1 MKTIH
6 FRQIIA
12 GLVMAVTAISGYAY
26 THEYAHVVYELDTYY
41 WTVIG
46 TTLTADMPNRSL
58 YITPYVLRE
67 YSPDNWGEY
76 RGTEM
81 LKYLPREI
89 FANNDIITDVNPS
102 RPITRGWFGSKA
114 FYNASSLGSFHLYWD
129 IPPTM
134 RVETPDS
141 VFMKSNVSSIYI
153 DTFYHSFPVGKS
165 FAEATTNLESA
176 ELGRVSEMGVNAFKG
191 SSVTRVSITKLD
203 TKTVPEG
210 AFENSNLTT
219 FSIGEYTTLN
229 KTLEITH
236 FGKRSFKN
244 SKVTTL
250 PFSSAVTVEEE
261 AFDGT
266 PLEELLWS
274 ANLST
279 IGARAFRGTRL
290 EEVFLPPVIES
301 IGEGAFAGCDRLTA
315 VYISNPEPPA
325 IVWDAA
331 NPSRCSFPAGVSI
344 YVPSY
349 AVGVYKNFTDANGTK
364 IWANYDIQPLPS
376 RRADGSWEWRGV
388 IYSKDKVKSESEDF
402 SGYEIL
408 GFTPRNADDNTIEIA
423 RGPLNFDT
431 GGGLTFFYDAPDSY
445 MSVMF
450 TKNSF
455 PGKEAVKTITTVPGG
470 YASVLFEEGAFEET
484 AIESVSANLIYV
496 YADAF
501 KNSSIKE
508 IDGWMCVNEGGLRD
522 TPLLEH
528 IAGKLY
534 ICGAEALKKS
544 GITGIE
550 TEPSF
555 LTTDKR
561 NCDYLH
567 EGTFEDSSLKSIASA
582 DGTPFECK
590 VSTICER
597 AFKNAPLEKLHVT
610 WPELTTIEDE
620 AFSGTN
626 LDAFAWGDKLAYVG
640 REAFAGTRFEKLR
653 LPATLKTI
661 DAGAFARCE
670 QLTDVWAL
678 TIEPPAIVWDDN
690 NPDLCTFPPRVKVHT
705 MPSYVK
711 FYQADEAWKHYIIM
725 GDGQISAID
734 AVQGETEAEAISV
747 VDGRIVADGRVE
759 VFTPDGRL
767 LASGLAAELP
777 TLHAGLYIV
786 RTPAATAKIV
796 IR

>member
-81 LKYLPREI
+81 KKYLPREI

-102 RPITRGWFGSKA
+102 NAYTKGWFGSKA
-114 FYNASSLGSFHLYWD
+114 FYNASSLGCFNFYWE
-129 IPPTM
+129 PYG
-134 RVETPDS
+134 RNVETPDS
-141 VFMKSNVSSIYI
+141 VFMNSHVSKIHLGTAYGV
-153 DTFYHSFPVGKS
+153 TMPVGKS
-165 FAEATTNLESA
+165 FAEGTTNLESVY
-176 ELGRVSEMGVNAFKG
+176 LGTVSELGVNAFKG
-191 SSVTRVSITKLD
+191 SSVTRVWISELIS
-203 TKTVPEG
+203 KTIPEG
-210 AFENSNLTT
+210 AFENSNFTS
-219 FSIGEYTTLN
+219 FSYEYNLSNTM
-229 KTLEITH
+229 EITH

-266 PLEELLWS
+266 PLEEVVWS

-301 IGEGAFAGCDRLTA
+301 IGEGAFAGCDRLGA

-388 IYSKDKVKSESEDF
+388 IYSKEKVKSESEDF

-484 AIESVSANLIYV
+484 AIERVSANRIYV

-501 KNSSIKE
+501 KNSGLKE

-522 TPLLEH
+522 TPRLEH
-528 IAGKLY
+528 ISKGFRVE
-534 ICGAEALKKS
+534 GPEAFKKS
-544 GITGIE
+544 GINRIE
-550 TEPSF
+550 SAPTFYFDGNNSDC
-555 LTTDKR
+555 L
-561 NCDYLH
+561 Y

-582 DGTPFECK
+582 DGTPFECR
-590 VSTICER
+590 VSTIRER
-597 AFKNAPLEKLHVT
+597 AFKNAPLEKLDIT
-610 WPELTTIEDE
+610 WPNLTTIEEE

-711 FYQADEAWKHYIIM
+711 FYQSDEAWKHYIIM

-759 VFTPDGRL
+759 VYTPDGRL

-777 TLHAGLYIV
+777 TLPAGLYIV